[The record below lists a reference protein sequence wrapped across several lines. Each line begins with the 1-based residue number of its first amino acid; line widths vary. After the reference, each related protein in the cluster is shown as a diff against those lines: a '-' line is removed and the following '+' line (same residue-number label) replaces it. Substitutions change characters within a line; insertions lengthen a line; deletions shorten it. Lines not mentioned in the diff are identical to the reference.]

1 VELYF
6 AYGSNMDEDLMK
18 ERCKNA
24 KFLSIAYLPGYRL
37 GFTQYYDPL
46 MGGVA
51 DIIESRNDKVWG
63 KIYELPLEDL
73 HRLDIHE
80 GHPTDY
86 RRTQQYVITPQGKS
100 LYAWIYS
107 VVDKEE
113 DFIPPSK
120 RYMEFIKRGARNI
133 GFPEEY
139 LSFLE
144 SIRTAN
150 SEDYSY
156 RSNNRR

>member
-1 VELYF
+1 LELYF

-18 ERCKNA
+18 DRCDYA
-24 KFLSIAYLPGYRL
+24 KFLSVAYLPGYRL
-37 GFTQYYDPL
+37 AFSQYYEPL
-46 MGGVA
+46 KGGVA
-51 DIIESRNDKVWG
+51 DVIESQKDKVWG
-63 KIYELPLEDL
+63 KVYELPLEDL

-86 RRTQQYVITPQGKS
+86 KRTQHNVITPQGDS
-100 LYAWIYS
+100 LYAWVYS
-107 VVDKEE
+107 VVNKEG

-120 RYMEFIKRGARNI
+120 RYMEFIKRGASNF
-133 GFPEEY
+133 GFPEDY

-150 SEDYSY
+150 SDDYS
-156 RSNNRR
+156 